1 METINRHPHR
11 GRLAALLAATAL
23 SLSVAAGL
31 ASTAKAADDKPLVI
45 ARNMDLNSL
54 DPARAFCDTCQ
65 IYVSSAYES
74 LVGMG
79 ADNKTLVPLLA
90 SSWDVSDDQTRFT
103 FHLDPKA
110 VFSDGSPVESKD
122 VKWSWERLANMKG
135 GPSFM
140 MDGVTSIETPDAATV
155 VVTMAA
161 SNSEFLGV
169 LTAPY
174 TGVINSDVAGAN
186 GALASADAATAD
198 TSEPWFLG
206 NSAGSGPFVLATYRP
221 DDELRLKR
229 NDNYWRTAP
238 AIAEVVIKQTKDA
251 VAQAQMLESGS
262 ADIAMQIDPDTAKT
276 ISNDNVVVTTA
287 PSLNFVYVALSPGAK
302 DNKVP
307 LTPKIREAFGY
318 ALDYQGII
326 DFTLGGAGKLQAAP
340 IPNGFPGTAGLPLP
354 VQDIEKAKAL
364 LAEAGVG
371 DGFEI
376 EARYPDVN
384 SYGVDFNLMM
394 QKVQQD
400 LAKVNIKVSLQPLT
414 FSVWREQVNGDG
426 IPLTAVFYAPD
437 YYGSAQYVQY
447 FAMMDGTAWSRRA
460 GAANDPSVLNPR
472 EADLLKQALASGGDT
487 MEKLYEELGM
497 EMIKDRVIFP
507 LVSPDLVLAH
517 LKDVKGVRYSAC
529 CNLPLS
535 EISRGE

>member
-1 METINRHPHR
+1 METNNRQPRR
-11 GRLAALLAATAL
+11 GRLAALLAATAV
-23 SLSVAAGL
+23 SLTL
-31 ASTAKAADDKPLVI
+31 AVGHVGTAPAADDKPLVI
-45 ARNMDLNSL
+45 ARNMDVNSL

-65 IYVSSAYES
+65 IYISAAYEA
-74 LVGMG
+74 LIGIT
-79 ADNKTLVPLLA
+79 ADNSLVPLLA
-90 SSWDVSDDQTRFT
+90 SSWEVSDDQTQFT
-103 FHLDPKA
+103 FHLNPKA

-140 MDGVTSIETPDAATV
+140 MDGVTSIETPDAQTV

-161 SNSEFLGV
+161 PSSEFLGV

-174 TGVINSDVAGAN
+174 TGVINSDVAAAG
-186 GALASADAATAD
+186 GATAD
-198 TSEPWFLG
+198 TEAATKDTSEAWFLE
-206 NSAGSGPFVLATYRP
+206 NSAGSGPYVLATYRP

-229 NDNYWRTAP
+229 NDAYWGTAP
-238 AIAEVVIKQTKDA
+238 AIGEVVIKQTKDA
-251 VAQAQMLESGS
+251 VAQAQMLESGA

-276 ISNDNVVVTTA
+276 ITSDTVVVTTA
-287 PSLNFVYVALSPGAK
+287 PSFNFVYVALSPGAK

-307 LTPKIREAFGY
+307 LSPKIREAVGY

-326 DFTLGGAGKLQAAP
+326 DFTLGGAGKFQPAP
-340 IPNGFPGTAGLPLP
+340 IPNGFPGTANLPAP
-354 VQDIEKAKAL
+354 VYDVDKAKAL
-364 LAEAGVG
+364 LAEAGVP

-400 LAKVNIKVSLQPLT
+400 LAKVNIKVNLQPLT
-414 FSVWREQVNGDG
+414 FSVWREQINGDG

-447 FAMMDGTAWSRRA
+447 FAMMDGTAWARRA
-460 GAANDPSVLNPR
+460 GAATDPSVVNPR
-472 EADLLKQALASGGDT
+472 EAELLKQALASGGEA
-487 MEKLYEELGM
+487 MEQAYHEIGM

-529 CNLPLS
+529 CNLPLA
-535 EISRGE
+535 EISRAE

>member
-1 METINRHPHR
+1 METNNRHPRR
-11 GRLAALLAATAL
+11 GRLAALLAATAV
-23 SLSVAAGL
+23 SLTL
-31 ASTAKAADDKPLVI
+31 AVGYVGTAPAADDKPLVI
-45 ARNMDLNSL
+45 ARNMDVNSL

-65 IYVSSAYES
+65 IYISAAYEA
-74 LVGMG
+74 LIGIT
-79 ADNKTLVPLLA
+79 ADNSLVPLLA
-90 SSWDVSDDQTRFT
+90 SSWEVSDDQTQFT
-103 FHLDPKA
+103 FHLNPKA

-140 MDGVTSIETPDAATV
+140 MDGVTSIETPDAQTV

-161 SNSEFLGV
+161 PSSEFLGV

-174 TGVINSDVAGAN
+174 TGVINSDVAAAG
-186 GALASADAATAD
+186 GATAD
-198 TSEPWFLG
+198 AEAATKDTSEAWFLE

-229 NDNYWRTAP
+229 NDAYWGTAP
-238 AIAEVVIKQTKDA
+238 AIGEVVIKQTKDA
-251 VAQAQMLESGS
+251 VAQAQMLESGA

-276 ISNDNVVVTTA
+276 ITSDNVVVTTA
-287 PSLNFVYVALSPGAK
+287 PSFNFVYVALSPGAK

-307 LTPKIREAFGY
+307 LSPKIREAVGY
-318 ALDYQGII
+318 ALDYQGVI
-326 DFTLGGAGKLQAAP
+326 DFTLGGAGKLQSAP
-340 IPNGFPGTAGLPLP
+340 IPNGFPGTANLPAP
-354 VQDIEKAKAL
+354 VYDLDKAKAL
-364 LAEAGVG
+364 LAEAGVP

-400 LAKVNIKVSLQPLT
+400 LAKVNIKVNLQPLT
-414 FSVWREQVNGDG
+414 FSVWREQINGDG
-426 IPLTAVFYAPD
+426 IPMTAVFYAPD

-447 FAMMDGTAWSRRA
+447 FAMMESTAWARRA
-460 GAANDPSVLNPR
+460 GAATDPSVVNPR
-472 EADLLKQALASGGDT
+472 EAELLKQALASGGEA
-487 MEKLYEELGM
+487 MEEAYHQIGM

-529 CNLPLS
+529 CNLPLA
-535 EISRGE
+535 EISRAE

>member
-1 METINRHPHR
+1 METNNRQPRR
-11 GRLAALLAATAL
+11 GRLAALLAATAV
-23 SLSVAAGL
+23 SLTL
-31 ASTAKAADDKPLVI
+31 AVGHVGTALAADDKPLVI
-45 ARNMDLNSL
+45 ARNMDVNSL

-65 IYVSSAYES
+65 IYISAAYEA
-74 LVGMG
+74 LIGIT
-79 ADNKTLVPLLA
+79 ADNSLVPLLA
-90 SSWDVSDDQTRFT
+90 SSWEVSDDQTQFT
-103 FHLDPKA
+103 FHLNPKA

-140 MDGVTSIETPDAATV
+140 MDGVTSIETPDAQTV

-161 SNSEFLGV
+161 PSSEFLGV

-174 TGVINSDVAGAN
+174 TGVINSDVAAAG
-186 GALASADAATAD
+186 GATAD
-198 TSEPWFLG
+198 TEAATKDTSEAWFLE
-206 NSAGSGPFVLATYRP
+206 NSAGSGPYVLATYRP

-229 NDNYWRTAP
+229 NDAYWGTAP
-238 AIAEVVIKQTKDA
+238 AIGEVVIKQTKDA
-251 VAQAQMLESGS
+251 VAQAQMLESGA

-276 ISNDNVVVTTA
+276 ITSDAVVVSTA
-287 PSLNFVYVALSPGAK
+287 PSFNFVYVALSPGAK

-307 LTPKIREAFGY
+307 LSPKIREAVGY

-326 DFTLGGAGKLQAAP
+326 DFTLGGAGKFQPAP
-340 IPNGFPGTAGLPLP
+340 IPNGFPGTANLPAP
-354 VQDIEKAKAL
+354 VYDVDKAKAL
-364 LAEAGVG
+364 LAEAGVP

-400 LAKVNIKVSLQPLT
+400 LAKVNIKVNLQPLT
-414 FSVWREQVNGDG
+414 FSVWREQINGDG

-447 FAMMDGTAWSRRA
+447 FAMMDGTAWARRA
-460 GAANDPSVLNPR
+460 GAATDPSVVNPR
-472 EADLLKQALASGGDT
+472 EAELLKQALASGGEA
-487 MEKLYEELGM
+487 MEQAYHEIGM

-529 CNLPLS
+529 CNLPLA
-535 EISRGE
+535 EISRAE

>member
-174 TGVINSDVAGAN
+174 TGVINSDVAGK
-186 GALASADAATAD
+186 
-198 TSEPWFLG
+198 
-206 NSAGSGPFVLATYRP
+206 VRY
-221 DDELRLKR
+221 
-229 NDNYWRTAP
+229 ND
-238 AIAEVVIKQTKDA
+238 
-251 VAQAQMLESGS
+251 
-262 ADIAMQIDPDTAKT
+262 
-276 ISNDNVVVTTA
+276 
-287 PSLNFVYVALSPGAK
+287 
-302 DNKVP
+302 P
-307 LTPKIREAFGY
+307 LT
-318 ALDYQGII
+318 
-326 DFTLGGAGKLQAAP
+326 
-340 IPNGFPGTAGLPLP
+340 
-354 VQDIEKAKAL
+354 
-364 LAEAGVG
+364 
-371 DGFEI
+371 
-376 EARYPDVN
+376 
-384 SYGVDFNLMM
+384 
-394 QKVQQD
+394 
-400 LAKVNIKVSLQPLT
+400 
-414 FSVWREQVNGDG
+414 
-426 IPLTAVFYAPD
+426 
-437 YYGSAQYVQY
+437 
-447 FAMMDGTAWSRRA
+447 
-460 GAANDPSVLNPR
+460 
-472 EADLLKQALASGGDT
+472 
-487 MEKLYEELGM
+487 
-497 EMIKDRVIFP
+497 
-507 LVSPDLVLAH
+507 
-517 LKDVKGVRYSAC
+517 
-529 CNLPLS
+529 
-535 EISRGE
+535 

>member
-1 METINRHPHR
+1 METNNRQPRR
-11 GRLAALLAATAL
+11 GRLAALLAATAV
-23 SLSVAAGL
+23 SLTL
-31 ASTAKAADDKPLVI
+31 AVGYVGSAPAADDKPLVI
-45 ARNMDLNSL
+45 ARNMDVNSL

-65 IYVSSAYES
+65 IYVSAVYEA
-74 LVGMG
+74 LIGIT
-79 ADNKTLVPLLA
+79 ADNKLVPLLA
-90 SSWDVSDDQTRFT
+90 SSWEVSDDQTKFT

-140 MDGVTSIETPDAATV
+140 MDGVTAIETPDAQTV

-161 SNSEFLGV
+161 PSSEFLGV

-174 TGVINSDVAGAN
+174 TGVINSDVAAAGGAV
-186 GALASADAATAD
+186 ADAEAATKD
-198 TSEPWFLG
+198 TSEPWFLE
-206 NSAGSGPFVLATYRP
+206 NSAGSGPYVLATYRP

-229 NDNYWRTAP
+229 NDAYWGTAP
-238 AIAEVVIKQTKDA
+238 AIGEVVIKQTKDA
-251 VAQAQMLESGS
+251 VAQAQMLESGA

-276 ISNDNVVVTTA
+276 ISSDNVVVSTA
-287 PSLNFVYVALSPGAK
+287 PSFNFVYVALSPGAK

-307 LTPKIREAFGY
+307 LSPKIREAVGY
-318 ALDYQGII
+318 ALDYQGVI
-326 DFTLGGAGKLQAAP
+326 DFTLGGAGKFQPAP
-340 IPNGFPGTAGLPLP
+340 IPNGFPGTANLPAP
-354 VQDIEKAKAL
+354 VYDVDKAKAL
-364 LAEAGVG
+364 LAEAGVP

-400 LAKVNIKVSLQPLT
+400 LAKVNIKVNLQPLT
-414 FSVWREQVNGDG
+414 FSVWREQINGDG

-447 FAMMDGTAWSRRA
+447 FAMMDGTAWARRA
-460 GAANDPSVLNPR
+460 GAAADPSVLNPR
-472 EADLLKQALASGGDT
+472 EAELLKQALASGGEA
-487 MEKLYEELGM
+487 MEQAYHEIGM

-529 CNLPLS
+529 CNLPLA
-535 EISRGE
+535 EISRAE

>member
-1 METINRHPHR
+1 METNNRQPRR
-11 GRLAALLAATAL
+11 GRLAALLAATAV
-23 SLSVAAGL
+23 SLTL
-31 ASTAKAADDKPLVI
+31 AVGYVGTAPAADDKPLVI
-45 ARNMDLNSL
+45 ARNMDVTSL

-65 IYVSSAYES
+65 IYISAAYEA
-74 LVGMG
+74 LIGIT
-79 ADNKTLVPLLA
+79 ADNTLVPLLA
-90 SSWDVSDDQTRFT
+90 SSWEVSDDQTQFT
-103 FHLDPKA
+103 FHLNPKA
-110 VFSDGSPVESKD
+110 VFSDGSAVESKD

-161 SNSEFLGV
+161 PSSEFLGV

-174 TGVINSDVAGAN
+174 TGVINSDVAVAAGAV
-186 GALASADAATAD
+186 ADAEAATKD
-198 TSEPWFLG
+198 TSEPWFLE
-206 NSAGSGPFVLATYRP
+206 NSAGSGPYVLATYRP

-229 NDNYWRTAP
+229 NDAYWGTPP
-238 AIAEVVIKQTKDA
+238 AIGEVVIKQTKDA
-251 VAQAQMLESGS
+251 VAQAQMLESGA

-276 ISNDNVVVTTA
+276 ITSDAVVVTTA
-287 PSLNFVYVALSPGAK
+287 PSFNFVYVALSPGAK

-307 LTPKIREAFGY
+307 LSPKIREAVGY

-326 DFTLGGAGKLQAAP
+326 DFTLGGAGKFQPAP
-340 IPNGFPGTAGLPLP
+340 IPNGFPGTANLPAP
-354 VQDIEKAKAL
+354 VYDVDKAKAL
-364 LAEAGVG
+364 LAEAGVP

-400 LAKVNIKVSLQPLT
+400 LAKVNIKVNLQPLT
-414 FSVWREQVNGDG
+414 FSVWREQINGDG

-447 FAMMDGTAWSRRA
+447 FAMMDGTAWARRA
-460 GAANDPSVLNPR
+460 GAATDPSVVNPR
-472 EADLLKQALASGGDT
+472 EAELLKQALASGGEA
-487 MEKLYEELGM
+487 MEQAYYEIGL

-529 CNLPLS
+529 CNLPLA
-535 EISRGE
+535 EISRAE

>member
-1 METINRHPHR
+1 METNNRHPRR
-11 GRLAALLAATAL
+11 GRLTALLAATAV
-23 SLSVAAGL
+23 SLTL
-31 ASTAKAADDKPLVI
+31 AIGHVGPAPAADDKPLVI
-45 ARNMDLNSL
+45 ARNMDVNSL

-65 IYVSSAYES
+65 IYISATYEA
-74 LVGMG
+74 LIGIT
-79 ADNKTLVPLLA
+79 ADNTLVPLLA
-90 SSWDVSDDQTRFT
+90 SSWEVSDDQTRFT

-110 VFSDGSPVESKD
+110 VFSDGSAVESKD

-140 MDGVTSIETPDAATV
+140 MDGVTAIETPDAQTV

-161 SNSEFLGV
+161 PSSEFLGI

-174 TGVINSDVAGAN
+174 TGVINSDVAAAAGAV
-186 GALASADAATAD
+186 ADAEAATKD
-198 TSEPWFLG
+198 TSEAWFLE
-206 NSAGSGPFVLATYRP
+206 NSVGSGPFVLATYRP

-229 NDNYWRTAP
+229 NDAYWSTAP
-238 AIAEVVIKQTKDA
+238 AIGEVVIKQTKDA
-251 VAQAQMLESGS
+251 VAQAQMLESGA

-276 ISNDNVVVTTA
+276 ISSDNVVVTTA
-287 PSLNFVYVALSPGAK
+287 PSFNFVYVALSPGAK

-307 LTPKIREAFGY
+307 LSPKIREAVGY
-318 ALDYQGII
+318 ALDYQGVI
-326 DFTLGGAGKLQAAP
+326 DFTLGGAGKLQPAP
-340 IPNGFPGTAGLPLP
+340 IPNGFPGTANLPAP
-354 VQDIEKAKAL
+354 VYDVDKAKAL
-364 LAEAGVG
+364 LAEAGVP

-400 LAKVNIKVSLQPLT
+400 LAKVNIKVNLQPLT
-414 FSVWREQVNGDG
+414 FSVWREQINGDG
-426 IPLTAVFYAPD
+426 IPMTAVFYAPD

-447 FAMMDGTAWSRRA
+447 FAMMETTAWARRA
-460 GAANDPSVLNPR
+460 GAATDPSVVNPR
-472 EADLLKQALASGGDT
+472 EAELLKQALASGGEA
-487 MEKLYEELGM
+487 MEQAYHQIGL
-497 EMIKDRVIFP
+497 EMIKERVIFP

-529 CNLPLS
+529 CNLPLA
-535 EISRGE
+535 EISRAE